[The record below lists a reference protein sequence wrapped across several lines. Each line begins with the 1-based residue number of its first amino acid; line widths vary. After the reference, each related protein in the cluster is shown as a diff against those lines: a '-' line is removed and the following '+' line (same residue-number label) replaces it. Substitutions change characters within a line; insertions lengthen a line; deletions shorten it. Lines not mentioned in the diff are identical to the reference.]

1 MKISTVGKTIR
12 ARRRELGLTI
22 EQLAEAV
29 GCAKSYV
36 SAIETGQRPNPSE
49 PMLREFERALY
60 LDPGTL
66 VEAARW
72 QATPA
77 TVRRI
82 MAELQKRQEAA
93 LRIAELLAGTEL
105 ASDGRLRGL
114 LDDAYRSGEIS
125 RLLSLVRE
133 GVAERSPPEAGLPLE
148 VPILNRR
155 GEPMPLRLS
164 DESGR
169 LRIPDLDDP
178 DAYALWVGDDSMAP
192 DYRAGDLVV
201 FSPARAAA
209 DGSDCYVRTPREAI
223 FRRVYFEGESARLQ
237 PVNTRH
243 SPLVTPRLSVEAIHA
258 AVRVVREV
266 EVTSSPRP

>member
-1 MKISTVGKTIR
+1 M
-12 ARRRELGLTI
+12 GLTI
-22 EQLAEAV
+22 EQVATAV

-49 PMLREFERALY
+49 SMLTEFERALY

-77 TVRRI
+77 TVRRV
-82 MAELQKRQEAA
+82 MVELQKRQDAA

-114 LDDAYRSGEIS
+114 LNDAYRSGEIS
-125 RLLSLVRE
+125 RLLRLVRTE
-133 GVAERSPPEAGLPLE
+133 VAGGSPPEAGLPVE

-155 GEPMPLRLS
+155 GEPMPSRLS
-164 DESGR
+164 EESGR

-201 FSPARAAA
+201 FSPARAAG
-209 DGSDCYVRTPREAI
+209 DGSDCYVRTQRQVS
-223 FRRVYFEGESARLQ
+223 FRRVYFEGETLRLQ

-243 SPLVTPRLSVEAIHA
+243 APRVTPRLSVEVIHA
-258 AVRVVREV
+258 AARVVREV
-266 EVTSSPRP
+266 EPTSSPRS